1 MEKSSHQSDNAAR
14 HEPASEIVKTIL
26 AAMERGDTPWQK
38 PWSAQAMRPVNATTG
53 RLYRATN
60 RLMLSLSSHADKEG
74 RLDNRWMTYEQAK
87 AKGWQVK
94 KGEKGIGIVKV
105 VEQGAEGPEAEKS
118 EEQAA
123 SDPANASAA
132 ISGQGRKRWGLRRY
146 TVFNAQQI
154 KGAPELEEEAFNF
167 EPVVRA
173 EAVIEALKEKTGLL
187 VRHGGAQAFYAPSLD
202 EVRLPEKSAF
212 DTAFEYH
219 SVILH
224 EAAHSTLAA
233 HRLNRREA
241 IAQRWG
247 DEAYAVEELRA
258 QICSAIL
265 AAETGVP
272 MSQAHIVNHAAYLNG
287 WLKAIKRDPMALFT
301 AAKDAEKMADYM
313 LGLEK
318 QAAAVAEHAEWVADY
333 DRHR

>member
-1 MEKSSHQSDNAAR
+1 
-14 HEPASEIVKTIL
+14 
-26 AAMERGDTPWQK
+26 
-38 PWSAQAMRPVNATTG
+38 
-53 RLYRATN
+53 
-60 RLMLSLSSHADKEG
+60 
-74 RLDNRWMTYEQAK
+74 
-87 AKGWQVK
+87 
-94 KGEKGIGIVKV
+94 
-105 VEQGAEGPEAEKS
+105 
-118 EEQAA
+118 
-123 SDPANASAA
+123 
-132 ISGQGRKRWGLRRY
+132 LRRY
-146 TVFNAQQI
+146 TVFNAQQV
-154 KGAPELEEEAFNF
+154 KGAPELEEEQLNF
-167 EPVVRA
+167 EPVERA
-173 EAVIEALKEKTGLL
+173 EAVIQALKEKTGLL
-187 VRHGGAQAFYAPSLD
+187 VRHGGAQAFYAPSSD
-202 EVRLPEKSAF
+202 EVRLPDKSAF

-272 MSQAHIVNHAAYLNG
+272 MSQAHIVNHAAYLTG

-318 QAAAVAEHAEWVADY
+318 QAAAIAQHAEWVAEY
-333 DRHR
+333 DRQR

>member
-1 MEKSSHQSDNAAR
+1 M
-14 HEPASEIVKTIL
+14 
-26 AAMERGDTPWQK
+26 
-38 PWSAQAMRPVNATTG
+38 
-53 RLYRATN
+53 
-60 RLMLSLSSHADKEG
+60 
-74 RLDNRWMTYEQAK
+74 
-87 AKGWQVK
+87 
-94 KGEKGIGIVKV
+94 
-105 VEQGAEGPEAEKS
+105 
-118 EEQAA
+118 
-123 SDPANASAA
+123 
-132 ISGQGRKRWGLRRY
+132 
-146 TVFNAQQI
+146 FNAQQV
-154 KGAPELEEEAFNF
+154 KGAPELEEEQLNF
-167 EPVVRA
+167 EPVERA
-173 EAVIEALKEKTGLL
+173 EAVIQALKEKTGLL
-187 VRHGGAQAFYAPSLD
+187 VRHGGAQAFYAPSSD
-202 EVRLPEKSAF
+202 EVRLPDKSAF

-272 MSQAHIVNHAAYLNG
+272 MSQAHIVNHAAYLTG

-318 QAAAVAEHAEWVADY
+318 QAAAIAQHAEWVAEY
-333 DRHR
+333 DRQR